1 MLSSIKFSDELH
13 VMVACHVDRNLAF
26 FVCPNCR
33 HPAQVHMQTALVTK
47 CLKRNSVQIL
57 CFSDFFVES
66 VSVLE
71 KYDIGWNP
79 MSCLFAK

>member
-1 MLSSIKFSDELH
+1 MLLSIKFSDELH
-13 VMVACHVDRNLAF
+13 VMVVSCH

-79 MSCLFAK
+79 MSSLFAK

>member
-13 VMVACHVDRNLAF
+13 VMVACHMDRNLAF

-71 KYDIGWNP
+71 MYDI
-79 MSCLFAK
+79 C